1 MIFQILLTIKHL
13 GKLLPLTMKI
23 ITKTIRKAYQNWNPT
38 RLIRCYHYSAA
49 FDGTKL
55 IAFTQN
61 NPIKTHTGAYRI
73 GEDFNL
79 PKYKEFPY
87 YHSESRLISQLL
99 DRYNTIDPNW
109 TICVLRIN
117 RKGLI
122 LGSKPCENCSKLL
135 SAVGLTDVYY
145 SMDDGN
151 FCDNFNN
158 TIQASDLTMPMV
170 MV

>member
-1 MIFQILLTIKHL
+1 
-13 GKLLPLTMKI
+13 MKI
-23 ITKTIRKAYQNWNPT
+23 ISKTIRKAYQNWNPT

-49 FDGTKL
+49 FNGSKL

-79 PKYKEFPY
+79 PKYKEHPF
-87 YHSESRLISQLL
+87 YHAESRLISQLL

-135 SAVGLTDVYY
+135 NAVGLNDIYY

-151 FCDNFNN
+151 FSDSFNN
-158 TIQASDLTMPMV
+158 MIQASDLTMPMS

>member
-1 MIFQILLTIKHL
+1 MTNFSKIIDATIK
-13 GKLLPLTMKI
+13 
-23 ITKTIRKAYQNWNPT
+23 KAYRNWKPC
-38 RLIRCYHYSAA
+38 RAIRVYHYSAA
-49 FDGTKL
+49 FDGNKM
-55 IAFTQN
+55 ICFTQN
-61 NPIKTHTGAYRI
+61 NTLKTHTGAYRI

-79 PKYKEFPY
+79 PKYKEHPFF
-87 YHSESRLISQLL
+87 HAESHLISQLL

-135 SAVGLTDVYY
+135 SAVGLNDVYY

-151 FCDNFNN
+151 FSDSFNN
-158 TIQASDLTMPMV
+158 TIQVSDLTMPMS

>member
-1 MIFQILLTIKHL
+1 MR
-13 GKLLPLTMKI
+13 I
-23 ITKTIRKAYQNWNPT
+23 IHKTIRKAYNNWNPCKE
-38 RLIRCYHYSAA
+38 IRCYHYSAA
-49 FDGTKL
+49 FNGTKL

-79 PKYKEFPY
+79 PKYKEYPY

-99 DRYNTIDPNW
+99 NRYNTIDPNW

-117 RKGLI
+117 RQGLI

-135 SAVGLTDVYY
+135 NAVGLTDIYWSVE
-145 SMDDGN
+145 GN
-151 FCDNFNN
+151 IFEKYNGCIIRINSELITNN
-158 TIQASDLTMPMV
+158 QYEYIS
-170 MV
+170 

>member
-1 MIFQILLTIKHL
+1 MANISKIIDTTIK
-13 GKLLPLTMKI
+13 
-23 ITKTIRKAYQNWNPT
+23 KAYRNWKPC
-38 RLIRCYHYSAA
+38 RAIRVYHYSAA
-49 FDGTKL
+49 FDGSKL

-61 NPIKTHTGAYRI
+61 NPIKTHAGAYRI

-79 PKYKEFPY
+79 PKYKEHPF
-87 YHSESRLISQLL
+87 YHAESHLISKLL
-99 DRYNTIDPNW
+99 DRYNTIDSNW

-135 SAVGLTDVYY
+135 NAVGLNDIYY
-145 SMDDGN
+145 STDDGN
-151 FCDNFNN
+151 FSDNFGNL
-158 TIQASDLTMPMV
+158 TTVDELTMPMV